1 MSPGQRRAALMTAV
15 GVLVLG
21 AIVWS
26 FWPRAVPVDL
36 AAVSRGP
43 MQVDVSDEGRTRV
56 REIYQ
61 ISAPVNGRLLRVEVH
76 PGDSVV
82 GGETKVADLLPIAP
96 SFLDVR
102 TRTQA
107 EAAVS
112 AAEAARSLAAADVN
126 RAKAELAF
134 ATSDLGRAKRLS
146 VSGAISTANLER
158 AQLAYNTAVAQLAT
172 AEAALRVKESDLEAA
187 RALLIDPA
195 AKPGQASQAGI
206 PIVAPVSG
214 RVLRVPH
221 ESEAVLAAGA
231 PILEVGDPQSLEIV
245 ADLISEDAVKVHA
258 GDAATITDWGG
269 ARPLPARVRRVE
281 PSGFTKVSALGVEEQ
296 RVNVLLDFT
305 GSPAQRAPIADGYR
319 VIVHIVIWR
328 SNNVLRVPSA
338 AMFREGGGW
347 AVFAERNG
355 RARLARI
362 AVGHSNDDVAEVL
375 SGLAAGDRVVL
386 HPSDR
391 ISDGT
396 RIAARSA
403 E

>member
-1 MSPGQRRAALMTAV
+1 MSPGQRRAALMIAV
-15 GVLVLG
+15 GALVLG
-21 AIVWS
+21 AFVWT
-26 FWPRAVPVDL
+26 FWPRPVAVEL
-36 AAVSRGP
+36 ATVTRGP

-76 PGDSVV
+76 PGDSVI
-82 GGETKVADLLPIAP
+82 GGKTKVADLLPIAP

-126 RAKAELAF
+126 RVKAELAF
-134 ATSDLGRAKRLS
+134 ATSDLRRARSLS
-146 VSGAISTANLER
+146 ASGAISTANLER
-158 AQLAYNTAVAQLAT
+158 AQLAFNTATAQLAT
-172 AEAALRVKESDLEAA
+172 AQAALRVKNSDLEAA
-187 RALLIDPA
+187 RALLIDPG

-206 PIVAPVSG
+206 PIIAPVSG

-221 ESEAVLAAGA
+221 ESEAVLVAGA
-231 PILEVGDPQSLEIV
+231 PILEVGDPAGLEIV

-269 ARPLPARVRRVE
+269 ARPLAARVRRVE
-281 PSGFTKVSALGVEEQ
+281 PSGFTKISALGVEEQ

-305 GSPAQRAPIADGYR
+305 GPRAQRAPIADGYR
-319 VIVHIVIWR
+319 VIVHITIWR
-328 SNNVLRVPSA
+328 SKNVLRVPVA
-338 AMFREGGGW
+338 AMFREGRGW
-347 AVFAERNG
+347 AVFAERDG

-362 AVGHSNDDVAEVL
+362 VVGHSNDDVAEVL
-375 SGLAAGDRVVL
+375 SGLTAGDRVVL

-391 ISDGT
+391 IADGT
-396 RIAARSA
+396 RIAARTP